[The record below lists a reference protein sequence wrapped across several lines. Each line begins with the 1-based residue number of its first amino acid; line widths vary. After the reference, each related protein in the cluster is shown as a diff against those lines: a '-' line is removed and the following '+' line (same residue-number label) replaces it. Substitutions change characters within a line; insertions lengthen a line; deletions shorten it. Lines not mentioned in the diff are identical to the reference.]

1 MGRTRLAYLLSL
13 AGYFSLFFLLLGS
26 IALLPADHIP
36 PRIILLL
43 VLVGPLL
50 FPLRGLLHGRPY
62 THAWSGFMALV
73 YLVIAIGIAAGEKT
87 FLTGLLETAAVLL
100 WFGGSL
106 FYGRWQSASKTS
118 GKA

>member
-1 MGRTRLAYLLSL
+1 MAYLLSL

-26 IALLPADHIP
+26 IALLPADHVP
-36 PRIILLL
+36 PRLILLL
-43 VLVGPLL
+43 TLVGPLL

-73 YLVIAIGIAAGEKT
+73 YLVIAIGTAADEQT
-87 FLTGLLETAAVLL
+87 FMAGLLEAVAALL

-106 FYGRWQSASKTS
+106 FYVRWQSPPKSQKID
-118 GKA
+118 KADR